1 MNINNNKEVIMSND
15 KKEATTGAAENLKEA
30 LVLRPEWEIKPK
42 TIEAEHYFTV
52 SFSEKTGVL
61 LLSVNGDYYKKI
73 VVDDPTDGKVKFHE
87 TLSHVINKFQLWG
100 ISGKN

>member
-1 MNINNNKEVIMSND
+1 MSND

-42 TIEAEHYFTV
+42 TIEAEHSFTV

-87 TLSHVINKFQLWG
+87 TLSHVISKFQLWG

>member
-42 TIEAEHYFTV
+42 TIEAEHSFTV

-87 TLSHVINKFQLWG
+87 TLSHVISKFQLWG